1 MNILEN
7 GSRISTANSQQRP
20 NTDPVCDIP
29 NDASN
34 LTVGPTLQG
43 NPLRSLLSRRR
54 NNKSADGSDIIE
66 TKNIK
71 PLDANLNEP
80 ATFDS
85 ALKSLK
91 KTHKKDEKLSEI
103 ESENKD
109 LKDEIK
115 KWKKDHA
122 KLETSLFV
130 N

>member
-1 MNILEN
+1 M
-7 GSRISTANSQQRP
+7 
-20 NTDPVCDIP
+20 
-29 NDASN
+29 
-34 LTVGPTLQG
+34 TVGPTLQG

-54 NNKSADGSDIIE
+54 NNKSADGADTIE
-66 TKNIK
+66 TKNIR

-91 KTHKKDEKLSEI
+91 KVHKKDEKLSEI

-109 LKDEIK
+109 LRDEIK

-122 KLETSLFV
+122 K
-130 N
+130 